1 MKNIDLCHPYAK
13 KFRNT
18 YLSYIEKEKISKQND
33 SYWNNVTEDNFDEQY
48 EVKWNKKWF
57 YIGNKIEQFY
67 NEMGW
72 DIQKLYAN
80 KTVEYLA
87 ADDIYYRNFVIQDIW
102 DNLLKEQDEHKGMV
116 KVNVL
121 NAKAD
126 TAHHVADVFLQVVY
140 GDSTKEQIVVPMV
153 EVKDA
158 WKMR

>member
-1 MKNIDLCHPYAK
+1 MDRETFLMGMKNIDLCHPYAK

-80 KTVEYLA
+80 KTSL
-87 ADDIYYRNFVIQDIW
+87 D
-102 DNLLKEQDEHKGMV
+102 KGTQR
-116 KVNVL
+116 KTTENEL
-121 NAKAD
+121 PSLTQC
-126 TAHHVADVFLQVVY
+126 TA
-140 GDSTKEQIVVPMV
+140 
-153 EVKDA
+153 
-158 WKMR
+158 

>member
-1 MKNIDLCHPYAK
+1 MDRETFLMGMKNIDLCHPYAK

-102 DNLLKEQDEHKGMV
+102 DNLL
-116 KVNVL
+116 
-121 NAKAD
+121 
-126 TAHHVADVFLQVVY
+126 
-140 GDSTKEQIVVPMV
+140 
-153 EVKDA
+153 
-158 WKMR
+158 